1 MLALPACLSLVIAL
15 LGLICH
21 LLSSAIHT
29 AWWKGF
35 ITSWRKMATLDHIHF
50 SMLNGR
56 SCRKQDW
63 KQVKL
68 HSSSMQSWCG
78 PSLERFDCGYYLLHR
93 SLQIWCLCYV
103 CYEVR
108 TLYIFIIDV
117 TDRTLYNYILL
128 LTIRIHNWSKEQTF
142 QNLEVSCMKKILF
155 FILRCYYI
163 HCDLDIKEN
172 PITRRE
178 QLMVLAN
185 PGLYLGCC
193 LLNWV

>member
-21 LLSSAIHT
+21 LLSSALHT

-93 SLQIWCLCYV
+93 SLQIWCLCYG

-128 LTIRIHNWSKEQTF
+128 LTMRIHNWSKEQTF
-142 QNLEVSCMKKILF
+142 QNLELPAWKKCPSASPGVITSTMTWSSKRIL
-155 FILRCYYI
+155 
-163 HCDLDIKEN
+163 
-172 PITRRE
+172 
-178 QLMVLAN
+178 
-185 PGLYLGCC
+185 
-193 LLNWV
+193 